1 MTQRSIFGDEESWGR
16 KGPSGEEEDIDIT
29 PMIDVTF
36 LLLIF
41 FMVASTMQGQKEED
55 LPTAVHGVGVDAS
68 EGVAMLEIRAPD
80 SAGAEPEV
88 IFDGQAGVSV
98 NDLPSLVEGAARENR
113 NHVIIKADRYVPHG
127 FVQSVSRQI
136 VGVEGATFSIGV
148 RDKTE

>member
-1 MTQRSIFGDEESWGR
+1 MSRSTFGEGESWGR

-55 LPTAVHGVGVDAS
+55 LPMAVHGVGVDAS
-68 EGVAMLEIRAPD
+68 EGVATVEIRAPQA
-80 SAGAEPEV
+80 AGGEPGL
-88 IFDGQAGVSV
+88 IFDGQTGVSID
-98 NDLPSLVEGAARENR
+98 DLPALVEQAARENR

-127 FVQSVSRQI
+127 FVQGVSRRI
-136 VGVEGATFSIGV
+136 VSVEGATFSIGV